1 MKIEKLKTFLLVLS
15 VLGASHTTEALD
27 NQTHVVVL
35 SEENF
40 EKELDKNPLL
50 VMIHLPG

>member
-1 MKIEKLKTFLLVLS
+1 MRIAILNTFLLVLS
-15 VLGASHTTEALD
+15 ILIGSQIVKAFD
-27 NQTHVVVL
+27 NQTNVVVL

-40 EKELDKNPLL
+40 EKELEKNPIL